1 MMARVVPRRRQGMQI
16 YTVSC
21 SKGAEMNLLR
31 DSKLGNVLQLLNHN
45 CLGFFLFLFFFT
57 SLLEYNCFTMMYYFL
72 LYNKVNRYMY
82 TYIPISPPSCV
93 SLPPSLSLPSRCSQ
107 STELIS
113 LCYAAASH

>member
-57 SLLEYNCFTMMYYFL
+57 SLLEYNCFTMMY
-72 LYNKVNRYMY
+72 
-82 TYIPISPPSCV
+82 
-93 SLPPSLSLPSRCSQ
+93 
-107 STELIS
+107 
-113 LCYAAASH
+113 